1 MVKVNT
7 IISATGHEAVF
18 LLPSSTAYYRI
29 SWLLVGSSSTP
40 AGRDYLFCDII
51 QVCSMET

>member
-18 LLPSSTAYYRI
+18 LLPSSIASYRV
-29 SWLLVGSSSTP
+29 SWLLVGISSIP

-51 QVCSMET
+51 QVCSMKT